1 MINVKPEV
9 LAALEENTDLLALL
23 GGPHIYQLKAPEGL
37 DKYITLFELT
47 NFDSAWADGTAFV
60 AEVHLQVDVWVK
72 AASTS
77 PIAAE
82 VDKTMKALGFKR
94 TGSADLYEDDTKIF
108 HKALRYVTEREVE
121 GG

>member
-23 GGPHIYQLKAPEGL
+23 GGPHIYQLKAPESL
-37 DKYITLFELT
+37 NKYITLFELT
-47 NFDSAWADGTAFV
+47 NFDSAWADGTAFM

-72 AASTS
+72 GDSTS

-82 VDKTMKALGFKR
+82 VDKTMKTLGFKR
-94 TGSADLYEDDTKIF
+94 TGSADLYEDDTEIY
-108 HKALRYVTEREVE
+108 HKALRYVTEREI
-121 GG
+121 

>member
-9 LAALEENTDLLALL
+9 LAALEGNTDLLALL
-23 GGPHIYQLKAPEGL
+23 GGAHIYQLKAPEGL

-47 NFDSAWADGTAFV
+47 NFDSAWADNTAFM
-60 AEVHLQVDVWVK
+60 AEVHVQVDVWVK

-82 VDKTMKALGFKR
+82 VDKTMKYLGFKR
-94 TGSADLYEDDTKIF
+94 TGSTDLYEDDTKIF